1 MDRLLNNF
9 PIRAAI
15 DDIDVELP
23 SEDPV
28 NMFQPDCMF
37 VVVVE
42 SLVVMVVGQEKFIN
56 SLIKV
61 RIYN

>member
-1 MDRLLNNF
+1 VDRLLNYF
-9 PIRAAI
+9 SIRAAI
-15 DDIDVELP
+15 DNIDVELP

-42 SLVVMVVGQEKFIN
+42 SLVVVVIGQEKFID